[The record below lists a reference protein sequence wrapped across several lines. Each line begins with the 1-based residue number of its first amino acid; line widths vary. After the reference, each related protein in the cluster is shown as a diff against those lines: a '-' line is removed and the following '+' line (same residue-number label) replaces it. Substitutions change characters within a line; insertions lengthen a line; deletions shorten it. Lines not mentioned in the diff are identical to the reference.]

1 METLERIL
9 EFVSDVF
16 DIVEQFLLGLVAKTA
31 TWLSPMVPAIF
42 IYSSIQVHFG
52 GLPEWSNYLIAYVI
66 EALGLTTIM
75 NTMEGWQH
83 WQRERTRAH
92 GWVLGIAGATALFY
106 VVLNIL
112 LVIVLKV
119 HPGLAPWG
127 TGLLSTLSVVAGIS
141 TVMRVWQS
149 QRASEIRRELR
160 QQEQERREARQM
172 ETDRRQQEFTLELEL
187 KRAEHEQRLEIE
199 RQKVAAKLS
208 KSVAKTVAIP
218 VAETPIG
225 NTNTPAISENATQ
238 RRNVLLNLLQQHG
251 DVGDTEFG
259 RKLGV
264 DRTTVYRDF
273 QALAKNR
280 LVHKNGH
287 GWEVNKDAAH

>member
-1 METLERIL
+1 MQALEWFL
-9 EFVSDVF
+9 EIVSDVF

-42 IYSSIQVHFG
+42 IYSSVQVHFG

-92 GWVLGIAGATALFY
+92 GWVLGIAGITALFY

-149 QRASEIRRELR
+149 QRASEIRRER
-160 QQEQERREARQM
+160 RRQEQERREARQM

-199 RQKVAAKLS
+199 RQKAAAKLS
-208 KSVAKTVAIP
+208 KSVQSGVQKTVKMDASTTGNGQ
-218 VAETPIG
+218 VDTPELDNEIDAMLDIYRQKPMASLRFVGKQIG
-225 NTNTPAISENATQ
+225 RSPQTIA
-238 RRNVLLNLLQQHG
+238 
-251 DVGDTEFG
+251 
-259 RKLGV
+259 
-264 DRTTVYRDF
+264 
-273 QALAKNR
+273 NR
-280 LVHKNGH
+280 LDELESAGTIHRNGQ
-287 GWEVNKDAAH
+287 GVEIR